1 MTLDEAIKKVGH
13 YWHTGM
19 DDYFTYDEI
28 LELEGMLKELKER
41 RESNKR
47 VYDKL
52 KVERAMFD
60 DSRFLL
66 SNYEAGYDDGIKRAM
81 KIIESECVK
90 DDKQ

>member
-1 MTLDEAIKKVGH
+1 MIDEAREKFMTVV
-13 YWHTGM
+13 
-19 DDYFTYDEI
+19 YDELSDDSDNCRANRI
-28 LELEGMLKELKER
+28 IDAADEYVEER

-66 SNYEAGYDDGIKRAM
+66 SNYEAGYDDGIKKAIDILNEERDSDGR
-81 KIIESECVK
+81 E
-90 DDKQ
+90 